1 MPSRSTPLR
10 GVSRL
15 KPAVLL
21 ACLAAWQWSAP
32 AAAATSVADP
42 AASAAD
48 DVNPA
53 ELPEADQSIKAAP
66 TGQWTGLWSRQTL
79 LGDMG
84 GLRSALG
91 RHGITLGLTEVSE
104 ELGNVK
110 GGINKGLAYDGLTTL
125 TIGLDTQKA
134 WGLQGGSFNAS
145 VLSIHGRNLSAS
157 NLGSLQTASG
167 IEADT
172 GTRLWELWYQQ
183 KFLDDRM
190 DVKIG
195 QQSIDQE
202 FMVSQYAGAFVN
214 TMFGWPA
221 VPSYDMPSGGPAY
234 PLSALGIRLRAHLND
249 PLTVLGG
256 VYDGNPAAKNG
267 AFDPNG
273 DPQKQNAH
281 GTNFNVHNGALF
293 IAELQYG
300 VNQPAMGQLETGH
313 GQAGLPGTYKLGA
326 WYNNEKFGDL
336 RYDDGGL
343 LLADPSSSGNP
354 QLHKGNYSVYAVADQ
369 MVWRPSEDSSKTLNV
384 FGRVMGAPGDR
395 NLISFSANAGV
406 TLTAPFE
413 GRDSDTV
420 GLGLGY
426 VKVGNHAQGLDADT
440 AAFSG
445 NYNPVRNS
453 ETIVEATYQYQLA
466 PWWQLQ
472 GDVQYTLNPGGG
484 VLNPSDAT
492 GTQKIANTWVLGL
505 RTTITF

>member
-1 MPSRSTPLR
+1 MPSRFTASHCTP
-10 GVSRL
+10 RL
-15 KPAVLL
+15 KSAVLL
-21 ACLAAWQWSAP
+21 ACLAAWQWATP
-32 AAAATSVADP
+32 AAAATGVAEP

-53 ELPEADQSIKAAP
+53 DLPEADQAIKAEP

-104 ELGNVK
+104 ELGNVS
-110 GGINKGLAYDGLTTL
+110 GGIHKGPAYDGLTTL
-125 TIGLDTQKA
+125 TLGLDTQKA
-134 WGLQGGSFNAS
+134 FGWQGGSFNAS
-145 VLSIHGRNLSAS
+145 VLNVHGRNLSTA

-183 KFLDDRM
+183 KFLDDHM

-202 FMVSQYAGAFVN
+202 FMVSQYAGTFVN

-221 VPSYDMPSGGPAY
+221 VPSIDMPAGGPAY
-234 PLSALGIRLRAHLND
+234 PLSALGVRLRAHLND
-249 PLTVLGG
+249 SLTLLGG
-256 VYDGNPAAKNG
+256 VYDGNPAAKHG
-267 AFDPNG
+267 VFDPAG

-281 GTNFNVHNGALF
+281 GTNFNLHNGALF

-300 VNQPAMGQLETGH
+300 VNQPALGQVETDKGS
-313 GQAGLPGTYKLGA
+313 GGLPGMYKIGA
-326 WYNNEKFGDL
+326 WYNNEKFADQ
-336 RYDDGGL
+336 RFDDGGL
-343 LLADPSSSGNP
+343 SLADPATSGNP

-369 MVWRPSEDSSKTLNV
+369 MVWRLSEDSSKTLNV

-413 GRDSDTV
+413 GRDNDTV

-426 VKVGNHAQGLDADT
+426 VKVGNHARALDAD
-440 AAFSG
+440 SG
-445 NYNPVRNS
+445 NPVRNS
-453 ETIVEATYQYQLA
+453 ETIVEATYQYQLT

-472 GDVQYTLNPGGG
+472 GDVQYTLNPGAGS
-484 VLNPSDAT
+484 VPNPSDP
-492 GTQKIANTWVLGL
+492 TQVQKVANTWVLGL
-505 RTTITF
+505 RTTMTF